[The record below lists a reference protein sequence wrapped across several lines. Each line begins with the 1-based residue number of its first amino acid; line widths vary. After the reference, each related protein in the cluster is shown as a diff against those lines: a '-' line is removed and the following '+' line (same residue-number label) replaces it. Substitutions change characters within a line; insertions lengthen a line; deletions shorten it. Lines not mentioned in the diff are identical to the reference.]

1 MKITK
6 EGLKGKILKKRGGT
20 QGEALKGELKKE
32 KTKNPKKNRQKDAD
46 LDYEVFLQ

>member
-6 EGLKGKILKKRGGT
+6 EGLKGKILKRRGGA
-20 QGEALKGELKKE
+20 QGEVVKGELKKE
-32 KTKNPKKNRQKDAD
+32 KSKAPKKKGRKDTD

>member
-6 EGLKGKILKKRGGT
+6 ESLKGRILKRRGGT
-20 QGEALKGELKKE
+20 QEEVLKGELKKE
-32 KTKNPKKNRQKDAD
+32 KKKTPKKKGEKNTD

>member
-6 EGLKGKILKKRGGT
+6 EGLKGRILKRRGGT
-20 QGEALKGELKKE
+20 QEEIVKGELKKGKK
-32 KTKNPKKNRQKDAD
+32 KTPKKNGEKSTD

>member
-6 EGLKGKILKKRGGT
+6 EGLKGRILKRRGGT
-20 QGEALKGELKKE
+20 QEKVVKGELKKG
-32 KTKNPKKNRQKDAD
+32 KKKVPKKKEEKDTD